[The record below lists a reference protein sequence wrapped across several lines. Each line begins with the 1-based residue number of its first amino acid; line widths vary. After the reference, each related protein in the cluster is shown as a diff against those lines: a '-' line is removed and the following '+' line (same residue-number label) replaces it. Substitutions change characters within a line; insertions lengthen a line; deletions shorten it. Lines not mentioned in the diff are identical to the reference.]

1 MSARLRLSLPGFLMA
16 VNYMRIVLRMGFA
29 SLLVL
34 LFVAFGVICLPKYR
48 QLRQL
53 SLKRDLLENRIQV
66 KQQEIADLK
75 RRQQR
80 FREDP
85 EFVERIARQNR
96 RVRPGE
102 IIFVGELPAPK

>member
-1 MSARLRLSLPGFLMA
+1 
-16 VNYMRIVLRMGFA
+16 
-29 SLLVL
+29 
-34 LFVAFGVICLPKYR
+34 
-48 QLRQL
+48 
-53 SLKRDLLENRIQV
+53 V